1 MLGLIFVGSICYAG
15 QRINIPM
22 SHSRKN
28 DDGVIDLRNSSDE
41 PEFKINRVP
50 ESHESAQRHQ
60 DSNSHVPSTP
70 VSAGES
76 AAMHPHDKVKVKFDK
91 FVNLI
96 ATHAYQEIFDKHL
109 DEDVIISTDLLADLA
124 NAHEEKDDGKKIP
137 AFFLIGIVLGVI
149 LTWIIL
155 KSNA

>member
-1 MLGLIFVGSICYAG
+1 MAHS
-15 QRINIPM
+15 
-22 SHSRKN
+22 SRKN
-28 DDGVIDLRNSSDE
+28 DDGVIDLRNSADE

-50 ESHESAQRHQ
+50 EERHGSVGTQ
-60 DSNSHVPSTP
+60 EHIPATP
-70 VSAGES
+70 LTAGES

-149 LTWIIL
+149 VTWIIL
-155 KSNA
+155 KANA